1 MPNYLYK
8 CEIHGEF
15 EVEHSIK
22 IKLEKCP
29 KCEEAN
35 IKPPKKVVRLISG
48 GTSFV
53 LNGSGW
59 AKDNYS

>member
-8 CEIHGEF
+8 CETHGEF

-22 IKLEKCP
+22 SKLKTCP
-29 KCEEAN
+29 KCKEEGV
-35 IKPPKKVVRLISG
+35 KPPKKVVRLISG
-48 GTSFV
+48 GTNFV
-53 LNGSGW
+53 LNGSCW